1 MEPNDQEQE
10 RQLLVEVYSNMS
22 DAELKELAADS
33 DDLTDLAYKT
43 LKDEVNRR
51 GLDFDWDA
59 PPKTDIV
66 ENRNLITIR
75 KFRDLPEALL
85 AKGLIESASI
95 ECFLTDD
102 NLVRLDW
109 LISNAIGNMRL
120 QVSEADA
127 EAAIEILNQ
136 AEAGDLDEAGNPDEV
151 Q

>member
-10 RQLLVEVYSNMS
+10 RQLLAEVYSNMS
-22 DAELKELAADS
+22 DEELKELAADS
-33 DDLTDLAYKT
+33 DDLTDLAFET
-43 LKDEVNRR
+43 LKDEVKRR

-59 PPKTDIV
+59 PPNTDIV
-66 ENRNLITIR
+66 EDRNLITIR

-85 AKGLIESASI
+85 AKGLLESASI
-95 ECFLTDD
+95 ECFLADD

-120 QVSEADA
+120 QVSETDA

-136 AEAGDLDEAGNPDEV
+136 AESGNTDEA